1 MPVAQKARARDLD
14 IVIGSFPPG
23 PNNAITDVP
32 GILVGHRTLIS
43 GEGPLVQGVGPVRT
57 GVTVIRPHAGDIAID
72 PLFAAPY
79 RLNGN
84 GEMTGLEW
92 VRESGLLTSSI
103 GLTTTHSVGAV
114 RDSLITIA
122 ALRPRPADSR
132 FLLPVVGETFDGCLN
147 DVNGAHITTD
157 HVREAFA
164 SADGGPV
171 AEGNVG
177 AGTGLTC
184 HGFKGGIG
192 TSSRV
197 VPPLAGT
204 VGVLVQANHGIR
216 DRFTVN
222 GVPVGRL
229 ISPDEVPL
237 PTLSAVN
244 GSIIVIVATD
254 IPLLPHQCAS
264 LASRTALGIARTG
277 GAGEHMSGDLALAF
291 STANG
296 GLRGLDDDPF
306 ATARFIFGKAIDA
319 LFYAVIEATEE
330 AIVNALLAAETMSGR
345 DGNIAYAC
353 PPERLAAVMRSC
365 APP

>member
-1 MPVAQKARARDLD
+1 MAGAPKARARELD
-14 IVIGSFPPG
+14 IVIGSFTPG
-23 PNNAITDVP
+23 PNNTITDVA
-32 GILVGHRTLIS
+32 GVLVGHRTLIS

-57 GVTVIRPHAGDIAID
+57 GVTVIRPHAGDIAVD
-72 PLFAAPY
+72 PLFAAPF

-84 GEMTGLEW
+84 GEMTGLER

-114 RDSLITIA
+114 RDSLIAIA
-122 ALRPRPADSR
+122 TLRPADGR

-147 DVNGAHITTD
+147 DVNGAHITAD
-157 HVREAFA
+157 HVCEAFA

-197 VPPLAGT
+197 VSPLAGT

-237 PTLSAVN
+237 PTLSAVS

-291 STANG
+291 STASG
-296 GLRGLDDDPF
+296 GLRGVDDDPF
-306 ATARFIFGKAIDA
+306 ATARFVFGKAIDT

-365 APP
+365 ALP